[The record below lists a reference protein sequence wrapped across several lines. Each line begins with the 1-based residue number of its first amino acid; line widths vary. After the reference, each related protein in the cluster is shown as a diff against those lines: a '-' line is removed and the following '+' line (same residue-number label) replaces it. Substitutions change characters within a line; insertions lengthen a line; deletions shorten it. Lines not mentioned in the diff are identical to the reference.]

1 MGKIRLS
8 LLVPVLAT
16 IFVGCASNTKQ
27 LGCVGDTTFYR
38 VKASSFAGPNFSALV
53 SKDSDGCAH
62 VEQVFGGPGL
72 GATVIS
78 AVGQVGSSA
87 VLGLSFPKYRKNVGD
102 NVNVS
107 GGNSNGGSSSADSS
121 SSSSSNAT
129 GGNGNSSATGG
140 NGNGGSST
148 GGTANGGG
156 QFVPPGHINNPGGNP
171 HNP

>member
-1 MGKIRLS
+1 MGKIRFS

-53 SKDSDGCAH
+53 SKDADGCAH

-78 AVGQVGSSA
+78 SVGQVGSSA

-102 NVNVS
+102 NINVS
-107 GGNSNGGSSSADSS
+107 GGNSNGGNSSAD
-121 SSSSSNAT
+121 SSSNAT
-129 GGNGNSSATGG
+129 GGNGNGGNSNATGG

-156 QFVPPGHINNPGGNP
+156 TFTPPGLVNNPGHTP
-171 HNP
+171 